1 MGWKSWAEPFASRG
15 LVAEYPPSG
24 AAYRLQRFGFMR
36 AELTDRIRKHAGE
49 SDFANRLIEI
59 ATQIEQDFRGE
70 EQERLLE
77 LVRET
82 LDRHVEIRDNTQ
94 RARVALQ
101 RLQADQQALLQL
113 FDFIVDRPGGRWG

>member
-1 MGWKSWAEPFASRG
+1 MGNQLKD
-15 LVAEYPPSG
+15 
-24 AAYRLQRFGFMR
+24 Q
-36 AELTDRIRKHAGE
+36 IRKHANG

-59 ATQIEQDFRGE
+59 ATRIERDFRGQ

-82 LDRHVEIRDNTQ
+82 LDRHIEIRENTQ
-94 RARVALQ
+94 RARKALQ

-113 FDFIVDRPGGRWG
+113 FDLIAGRPESETLH